1 MSPVFEVYLVGF
13 VDEENVSLSSSY
25 LLRLV
30 DADEL
35 DHIPPQLIGRVALV
49 VEVGVVY
56 ILPVEYLEEV
66 PHRGG
71 SKCGEGLPANGNHEA
86 GVLVTKLYECRKDGV
101 RLSGSCPALV
111 NLNLR
116 LAFFDVVICR
126 GEFTHRA
133 RRAASS
139 R

>member
-30 DADEL
+30 DAYKL
-35 DHIPPQLIGRVALV
+35 DHIPPELIGRVALV

-66 PHRGG
+66 PHRCGT
-71 SKCGEGLPANGNHEA
+71 KCGEGLSAYRNDEA
-86 GVLVTKLYECRKDGV
+86 AVLVTKLNE
-101 RLSGSCPALV
+101 ALQ
-111 NLNLR
+111 N
-116 LAFFDVVICR
+116 
-126 GEFTHRA
+126 
-133 RRAASS
+133 
-139 R
+139 

>member
-1 MSPVFEVYLVGF
+1 MPPIFEVYLVGF
-13 VDEENVSLSSSY
+13 VDEQNVSLASSY

-35 DHIPPQLIGRVALV
+35 DHIPPQLIGCVALV

-71 SKCGEGLPANGNHEA
+71 TKCGECLSAYGNYEA
-86 GVLVTKLYECRKDGV
+86 AVLVTKLNECRKYGV

-126 GEFTHRA
+126 GEFTHPTM
-133 RRAASS
+133 RAASS